1 MAVTSIV
8 VASSVAG
15 SLGLATP
22 SGSARRASWAPCRA
36 DAHLTGR
43 SGHALTYDEQARRVL
58 LFGGAAPAE
67 SAGDR
72 PPAYPSSLW
81 SWEGTQWNCVAD
93 GGPPGRI
100 DPGFAYDRARHRA
113 VLFGGRQRTAVGINL
128 LADTWEWDGGHWEER
143 DSTGPGPRVHFAM
156 GFDAKRAAVVLYG
169 GGAERGP
176 LGDTWLWNGTQWT
189 RIDDGPPRLADGI
202 VEDPQSGRAL
212 LVSAIEDATATDGTA
227 PVAIW
232 TLDANGH
239 WSPRALGG
247 PRFSPTA
254 PVSRTLGGL
263 LMFAGWEPD
272 HRTAMHLWNGQAWST
287 VATDLPGSRRGA
299 AVTFDTR
306 RNCVVLYGGEDT
318 TGILNDTSE
327 WDGRRWNQRT
337 GREGA
342 LPLAPARVTRCAGEK
357 KPSDQCAGR

>member
-1 MAVTSIV
+1 MARFASRRHVARGNLRACSMRHERVLV
-8 VASSVAG
+8 VAGIALATSVAAA
-15 SLGLATP
+15 L
-22 SGSARRASWAPCRA
+22 GSAAPADSGLRAFGAPCRS
-36 DAHLTGR
+36 DAQLTGR
-43 SGHALTYDEQARRVL
+43 SGHALTYDEQGRHVL
-58 LFGGAAPAE
+58 LFGGAAPVE

-72 PPAYPSSLW
+72 AAPYPSSLW
-81 SWEGTQWNCVAD
+81 GWDGIRWSCLAE

-100 DPGFAYDRARHRA
+100 DPGFAYDRVRHRA
-113 VLFGGRQRTAVGINL
+113 MLFGGRQRTAVGMSL
-128 LADTWEWDGGHWEER
+128 LSDTWEWDGGHWEQR

-212 LVSAIEDATATDGTA
+212 LVSAIEDATDTHGTA
-227 PVAIW
+227 PAALW
-232 TLDANGH
+232 TLGANGH

-247 PRFSPTA
+247 PRFSPIA
-254 PVSRTLGGL
+254 PVSRTVGGL

-272 HRTAMHLWNGQAWST
+272 RRTAMHLWNGQAWSR

-299 AVTFDTR
+299 AVAFDTR
-306 RNCVVLYGGEDT
+306 RNCVVLYGGEDA

-327 WDGRRWNQRT
+327 WDGRRWNQRS
-337 GREGA
+337 GR
-342 LPLAPARVTRCAGEK
+342 
-357 KPSDQCAGR
+357 